1 MAFLVL
7 KHNLLFIVFILW
19 YGHLS
24 SAAAERSWKI
34 FHDDEYDWVSEQSTA
49 QKRWELKQ
57 ERIPQEIESYCEA
70 WRFGVETNTIRL
82 WTQVPSDCVE
92 YVQNYMVG
100 SQYSRDLQMVADE
113 SIDYASALMASGS
126 GDGMDAWVFDIDET
140 LLSNLP
146 YYVAHQ
152 FGGEVFDNS
161 AFNDWVDLA
170 EAPALASSYRL
181 YTHLLELGLKIFLL
195 TGRDETQRN
204 ATQKN
209 LVRAGYHTWEAL
221 LLRGIDDHGKTAV
234 LYKSEKR
241 LKIEQ
246 DGFRIRG
253 NSGDQWSDVYGH
265 ATGNRTF
272 KLPNPMYYIA

>member
-1 MAFLVL
+1 VEVEA
-7 KHNLLFIVFILW
+7 
-19 YGHLS
+19 
-24 SAAAERSWKI
+24 
-34 FHDDEYDWVSEQSTA
+34 
-49 QKRWELKQ
+49 
-57 ERIPQEIESYCEA
+57 IPQDTHYYCDA
-70 WRFGVETNTIRL
+70 WRFGVETNTVRF

-92 YVQNYMVG
+92 YVKNYMVG
-100 SQYSRDLQMVADE
+100 SQYSMDLQMVANE
-113 SIDYASALMASGS
+113 SIDYASALILSGS
-126 GDGMDAWVFDIDET
+126 VSGNGKDAWVFDIDET

-152 FGGEVFDNS
+152 FGGELFDNN
-161 AFNDWVDLA
+161 AFNNWVNLA

-181 YTHLLELGLKIFLL
+181 YTRLLELGMKIFLL

-209 LVRAGYHTWEAL
+209 LFRAGYHTWEAL
-221 LLRGIDDHGKTAV
+221 LLRGPDDHGKTAV

-241 LKIEQ
+241 RKIEQ

-253 NSGDQWSDVYGH
+253 NSGDQWSDVLGYSIGD
-265 ATGNRTF
+265 RTF